1 MPVAEANVV
10 AVDVADVGLPV
21 VEQLDG
27 AAFEEEAGGSLEH
40 RLPSL
45 MNTT

>member
-1 MPVAEANVV
+1 MPVAEASVV

-21 VEQLDG
+21 VEQLD
-27 AAFEEEAGGSLEH
+27 AVAFEEEAGGNLEH

-45 MNTT
+45 LNTT